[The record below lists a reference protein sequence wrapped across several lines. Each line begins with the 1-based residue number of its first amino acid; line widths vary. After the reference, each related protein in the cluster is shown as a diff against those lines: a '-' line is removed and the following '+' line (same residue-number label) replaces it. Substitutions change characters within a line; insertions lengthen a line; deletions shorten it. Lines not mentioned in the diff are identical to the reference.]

1 MSSYG
6 DNTYGE
12 THVTTVKETT
22 QFNVKK
28 KSVSTFS
35 AKAGATAAEST
46 VGFYGATPANQH
58 VAITT
63 PAEGAAATAALN
75 QAAIADILV
84 ALRSY
89 GLVAASEGV

>member
-12 THVTTVKETT
+12 THVTNVKETV

-28 KSVSTFS
+28 NSVTAFS

-46 VGFYGATPANQH
+46 VGFFGATPVVQNEAIANGDGSS
-58 VAITT
+58 TDN
-63 PAEGAAATAALN
+63 ATAIGN
-75 QAAIADILV
+75 ILT
-84 ALRSY
+84 ALRAY